1 MAITWDVKIF
11 PVSLGDRTA
20 NIVGVATDDA
30 DPYNPI
36 TVRVFKAPLETQEEQ
51 LAALD
56 ILYERYLSKLARNSQ
71 IESWLEGKEAAA
83 KANLEARQ

>member
-1 MAITWDVKIF
+1 M
-11 PVSLGDRTA
+11 
-20 NIVGVATDDA
+20 
-30 DPYNPI
+30 
-36 TVRVFKAPLETQEEQ
+36 FKAPLETQEEQ

>member
-1 MAITWDVKIF
+1 MAITWDVKII

-30 DPYNPI
+30 DPDNPI
-36 TVRVFKAPLETQEEQ
+36 TVKVFKAPLETQQEQ

-56 ILYERYLSKLARNSQ
+56 ILYERYLSKLARASQ